1 MARTCRRRKVPA
13 VLCICACLW
22 SLSHID
28 VQDLE
33 CFNFAGSFSQS
44 SSAVRQRLRPR
55 PLVVRQI
62 QTYDAYENM
71 GNPFDVYAV
80 AFGLS
85 ALMFVILF
93 VVPFATN
100 FGRTEEKEEED
111 VELLYEEVDDEDDE
125 DDKEDLYEDEESEKQ
140 GEEKKVKKLE
150 RRSRKPLPAKLE
162 AAACRQ
168 SLFQQNTLLQLQT

>member
-1 MARTCRRRKVPA
+1 MARICRRRKAPA
-13 VLCICACLW
+13 VLCICAFLW

-28 VQDLE
+28 AQDLE
-33 CFNFAGSFSQS
+33 CFNFAGSFSKS
-44 SSAVRQRLRPR
+44 SSEAVRQRQRPWPR
-55 PLVVRQI
+55 VVRQI

-125 DDKEDLYEDEESEKQ
+125 DDKEDLYEDESEKQ
-140 GEEKKVKKLE
+140 GEEKKETKIEGKEVGAKKQE
-150 RRSRKPLPAKLE
+150 TTASKA
-162 AAACRQ
+162 
-168 SLFQQNTLLQLQT
+168 

>member
-1 MARTCRRRKVPA
+1 MARICRRRKAPA
-13 VLCICACLW
+13 VLCIGAFLW
-22 SLSHID
+22 SLSGLSHID
-28 VQDLE
+28 LQDLE
-33 CFNFAGSFSQS
+33 CFNFAGSFSKS
-44 SSAVRQRLRPR
+44 SSDAVRQRQRPR
-55 PLVVRQI
+55 PRVVRQI

-100 FGRTEEKEEED
+100 FGKTEEKEEED

-140 GEEKKVKKLE
+140 AEEKKETKIEGKEVGAKKQE
-150 RRSRKPLPAKLE
+150 TTASKA
-162 AAACRQ
+162 
-168 SLFQQNTLLQLQT
+168 